1 MFLRNTGNIK
11 KIKWDIDFADLDIKG
26 RASKGNIVT
35 KNNLLKVEL
44 KEKGVSTLKPRKIWF
59 DSAVLRLNVEGR
71 GQLVGEYKGSDKLL
85 VIDKNGY
92 CKTVFPELTLHFD
105 SNPIV
110 IEKWSFKKPITA
122 IYHDSSKKM
131 YYIKRFIIEN
141 ENKVNKS
148 IPENSTLKFI
158 TSIPRPILEI
168 KFYNLGS
175 NTQADLTINVEEF
188 ISIKGFKAMGNQLTS
203 KKIKSISVSKELDYI
218 EEEELSLDE
227 MEIDDMEEVNDN
239 QNQIELDF

>member
-1 MFLRNTGNIK
+1 MDQPFGIN
-11 KIKWDIDFADLDIKG
+11 
-26 RASKGNIVT
+26 SKEC
-35 KNNLLKVEL
+35 LSEL
-44 KEKGVSTLKPRKIWF
+44 IS
-59 DSAVLRLNVEGR
+59 
-71 GQLVGEYKGSDKLL
+71 
-85 VIDKNGY
+85 
-92 CKTVFPELTLHFD
+92 
-105 SNPIV
+105 
-110 IEKWSFKKPITA
+110 
-122 IYHDSSKKM
+122 
-131 YYIKRFIIEN
+131 
-141 ENKVNKS
+141 
-148 IPENSTLKFI
+148 ENSTLKFI